1 MMEPVI
7 NVAFNIT
14 LDTAEVTIKE
24 YARRT
29 GVSIPTVKKMLEDG
43 RLTPMPKKGKE
54 QVMIN
59 LAERFQKAMFDRLE
73 HIIRTNQAH

>member
-1 MMEPVI
+1 MEPVI